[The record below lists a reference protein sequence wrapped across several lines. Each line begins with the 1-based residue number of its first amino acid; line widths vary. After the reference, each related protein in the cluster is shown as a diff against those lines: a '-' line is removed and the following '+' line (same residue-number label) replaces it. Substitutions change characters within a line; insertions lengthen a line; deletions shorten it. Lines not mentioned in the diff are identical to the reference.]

1 MEDEYWKR
9 FKTTGSVADYLSYR
23 GAADRNN
30 EEQQK
35 TQGDGYDGKH
45 NSDRHD
51 TVGTAH
57 GGI

>member
-1 MEDEYWKR
+1 MEEEYWER
-9 FKTTGSVADYLSYR
+9 FRTTGSVTDYLSYR
-23 GAADRNN
+23 DAMEQRNR
-30 EEQQK
+30 EAGK

-57 GGI
+57 GGV